1 MMKGLEGVGKN
12 SDEKIVFDKM
22 DTNCGDITIVVEDD
36 AGDDGVENM
45 EEDVQDDDPDLGA
58 KMEDE
63 GIVEIVIPL
72 KAS

>member
-1 MMKGLEGVGKN
+1 
-12 SDEKIVFDKM
+12 M